1 MAEMTIKRFGVWSVA
16 KMYGILWFIFG
27 LIIGVIYGLFLIIFG
42 AAMSSLAPEAEA
54 AAMTGASSVIM
65 GVIFMV
71 AMPVFYGLIGLIAGA
86 IGALVY
92 NLLAGV
98 IGGVKFELEGVQHEY
113 APPPPPSDWA
123 PNPYPAQ

>member
-16 KMYGILWFIFG
+16 KMYGILSFIFG
-27 LIIGVIYGLFLIIFG
+27 LIIGVIFG
-42 AAMSSLAPEAEA
+42 AAMASLAPEGEA
-54 AAMTGASSVIM
+54 RAMGGASSIIM
-65 GVIFMV
+65 GVVFMI

-86 IGALVY
+86 IGAVVY
-92 NLLAGV
+92 NLLAGI

-123 PNPYPAQ
+123 PNQYPAQ